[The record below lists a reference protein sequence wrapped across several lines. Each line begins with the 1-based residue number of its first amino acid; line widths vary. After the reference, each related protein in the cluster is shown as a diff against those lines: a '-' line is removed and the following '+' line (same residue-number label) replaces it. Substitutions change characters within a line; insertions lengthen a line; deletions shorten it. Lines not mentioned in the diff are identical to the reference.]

1 MRILIPEHASI
12 TLNILPIISNARP
25 WLINQPFIQKPLAP
39 DNLKKLNSEADPN
52 K

>member
-12 TLNILPIISNARP
+12 TLNILPIISNAHPR
-25 WLINQPFIQKPLAP
+25 LIKQPFIQKPLAP
-39 DNLKKLNSEADPN
+39 DKLKKLNSAADHN